1 MEIST
6 VERVS
11 LFTDMIE
18 LNGVDP
24 GCGAQSAQK
33 LCRKNSTAMS
43 LSRNP
48 DTVQPRAKRKNKC

>member
-43 LSRNP
+43 LSRNHNP
-48 DTVQPRAKRKNKC
+48 IT